1 MSLDPFGDTEIEF
14 PVEVHFRL
22 LCEAGETVYLR
33 VREAAIQLN
42 LEDKLQPANQSSNGK
57 YQSYQLSMTAES
69 LEHMQGID
77 RHFRAVD
84 GVKMVL

>member
-1 MSLDPFGDTEIEF
+1 MTCDPFGDEEIEF

-22 LCEAGETVYLR
+22 VCEAGETVYHR
-33 VREAAIQLN
+33 VHEAAKELK
-42 LEDKLQPANQSSNGK
+42 LEDKLQPTNQSSSGK
-57 YQSYQLSMTAES
+57 YQSYQLSLIAES

-77 RHFRAVD
+77 NTFRAVD